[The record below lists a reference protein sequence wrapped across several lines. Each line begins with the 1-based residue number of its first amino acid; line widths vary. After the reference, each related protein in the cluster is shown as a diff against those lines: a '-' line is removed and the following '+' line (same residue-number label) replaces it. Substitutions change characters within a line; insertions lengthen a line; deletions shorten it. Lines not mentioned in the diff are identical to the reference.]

1 MVRGKE
7 SRSITSVDVARKA
20 GVSQST
26 VSLVFAGKAS
36 GRVSPQTQQEVLRIA
51 EEMGYRPN
59 TVARTLRLGHTNIIA
74 FVIPDVSN
82 PFFAAVLKGAEQT
95 ARLHDYTVI
104 LVSTGEDQEWQRVVM
119 DALTTHSIE
128 GFVLCAVRPPGD
140 MDIAILRS
148 RAVIVDETWTGLSSL
163 SLDIVGGTQAA
174 MRHLFGLGHRQ
185 VAHLA
190 ADVDV
195 ETFRQRQR
203 TYEQELA
210 LRGLVLEARYTARA
224 ALNPA
229 SALQAARKLLHLSEP
244 PTAIFCDDDL
254 LAIGAYKAA
263 AELGWE
269 VPRQLSIVGFGDG
282 LIAQTLAPEL
292 TTVAIP
298 TAALGKRAIEVLLAD
313 FEVLEQPHSEVIS
326 LELRVRGSTT
336 AVAGNA

>member
-36 GRVSPQTQQEVLRIA
+36 GRVSLQTQQEVLRIA
-51 EEMGYRPN
+51 DEMGYRPN

-82 PFFAAVLKGAEQT
+82 PFFAAVLKGAEQA
-95 ARLHDYTVI
+95 ARLHNYTVV
-104 LVSTGEDQEWQRVVM
+104 LVSTGDDQEWQRVVM

-128 GFVLCAVRPPGD
+128 GFVLCAVCPPDD
-140 MDIAILRS
+140 MDIATLRS

-174 MRHLFGLGHRQ
+174 MRHLFGLGHRR

-210 LRGLVLEARYTARA
+210 LHSLVLEARYTARA

-229 SALQAARKLLHLSEP
+229 SALQATRKLLHLSEP

-313 FEVLEQPHSEVIS
+313 FEVLEQPHSEVIP

-336 AVAGNA
+336 AIAGNA

>member
-26 VSLVFAGKAS
+26 VSLVFAGKAT
-36 GRVSPQTQQEVLRIA
+36 GRVSLQTQQEVLRIA
-51 EEMGYRPN
+51 EELGYRPN

-82 PFFAAVLKGAEQT
+82 PFFAAVLKGAEQA
-95 ARLHDYTVI
+95 ARLRNYTVV
-104 LVSTGEDQEWQRVVM
+104 LVSTGEDQDWHRVVM

-128 GFVLCAVRPPGD
+128 GFVLCAVRPPVD
-140 MDIAILRS
+140 LDIATLRS
-148 RAVIVDETWTGLSSL
+148 RAVIVDETWTSLSSL

-174 MRHLFGLGHRQ
+174 MRHLFALGHRR

-190 ADVDV
+190 ANVDV
-195 ETFRQRQR
+195 ETFRLRQR
-203 TYEQELA
+203 TYEQELMRHD
-210 LRGLVLEARYTARA
+210 LTPVEQYTERS

-254 LAIGAYKAA
+254 LAIGIYKAA

-269 VPRQLSIVGFGDG
+269 VPRKLSIVGFGDG

-313 FEVLEQPHSEVIS
+313 FEMLEQPHNEVIP
-326 LELRVRGSTT
+326 LELRVRGST
-336 AVAGNA
+336 ARIDGDA